1 MERNNTYL
9 ALIKRLDN
17 MLEKKLNNVMREL
30 DITTTQAAALAA
42 VLRIPEGQISLKN
55 LEKTMGLSQSVTAG
69 IVSRLEQKKLLEG
82 FGDPSDKRIKLVR
95 ITVQGQELC
104 LTAQKMMEQTEADG
118 LAGLTETEKEI
129 FGSLLKKAIATM
141 R

>member
-42 VLRIPEGQISLKN
+42 VLRIPEGQVTLKS

-82 FGDPSDKRIKLVR
+82 FGDPSDKRIKLVH
-95 ITVQGQELC
+95 ITVQGRELC
-104 LTAQKMMEQTEADG
+104 LTAQKMMEQAETDG